1 MERPA
6 SELERR
12 SKQYFY
18 DDGIT
23 EIAAGGMFL
32 AIALL
37 FLAEALSPA
46 GSFVTRFSSIV
57 LVVLVAGGMW
67 VLRPLVNYAKAR
79 ITYPRTGY
87 VRYRRAARSPQR
99 RFGVAILAAL
109 ISMGITFALMSTA
122 PASEN
127 LVPTIQG
134 LAFALFLAYM
144 GYQVG
149 VGRFYIL
156 AGVALVAG
164 LGVTLSGMGEPMGSA
179 LFFGA
184 MGASVV
190 LSGAAALAGVPARHQ
205 PRRGRSKP
213 WQAVSGIWPTW
224 TG

>member
-23 EIAAGGMFL
+23 EMAAGGLFL

-46 GSFVTRFSSIV
+46 GSFVSRSSSILLV
-57 LVVLVAGGMW
+57 GLVVAGMW
-67 VLRPLVNYAKAR
+67 ILRPLVRFAKTR

-87 VRYRRAARSPQR
+87 VRYRRADRSPQR
-99 RFGVAILAAL
+99 RASAL
-109 ISMGITFALMSTA
+109 ILGAAISAGITYTLMSTA

-127 LVPTIQG
+127 LVPAVQG
-134 LAFALFLAYM
+134 LAFAGFLAYM

-149 VGRFYIL
+149 VGRFYTL
-156 AGVALVAG
+156 AVLALVAG
-164 LGVTLSGMGEPMGSA
+164 LGITLSGMGEPMGSA
-179 LFFGA
+179 LFFGI
-184 MGASVV
+184 MGVSVV
-190 LSGAAALAGVPARHQ
+190 VSGATTLAGYLRATNPA
-205 PRRGRSKP
+205 GEE
-213 WQAVSGIWPTW
+213 
-224 TG
+224 

>member
-6 SELERR
+6 SDLERR

-23 EIAAGGMFL
+23 EMAAGGLFL

-67 VLRPLVNYAKAR
+67 VLRPIVNYAKAR

-87 VRYRRAARSPQR
+87 VRYRRADRSPQR
-99 RFGVAILAAL
+99 RLGVAILAAL

-127 LVPTIQG
+127 LVPTVQG
-134 LAFALFLAYM
+134 LAFAVFLAYM

-164 LGVTLSGMGEPMGSA
+164 LGITLFGMGEPMGSA

-184 MGASVV
+184 VGAAVV
-190 LSGAAALAGVPARHQ
+190 LSGASALASYLRSTSPAR
-205 PRRGRSKP
+205 GE
-213 WQAVSGIWPTW
+213 
-224 TG
+224 